1 MNRCPKL
8 HFLLYFLDSF
18 HTYMNTHN
26 DIEKR
31 LQELEEDLFEAT
43 WSGNEKRLSQLQN
56 EYNDL
61 TRKLLGEI

>member
-1 MNRCPKL
+1 
-8 HFLLYFLDSF
+8 
-18 HTYMNTHN
+18 MNTHN